1 MDTFSSLET
10 TLPFDL
16 GDQQQQYKFIL
27 DSLASFNFSHYIF
40 YYKNIHSM
48 DPYYGISNLELKSN
62 GLPIFFSLEESPLAL
77 VSMKDRLAS
86 SKSTLLIWN
95 THTWPND
102 ADLMYLLHNYP
113 TMFGVTVPI
122 FNADHEVRGSIC
134 FLRDH
139 VITVAELLNRIF
151 AFRQMLFSTQ
161 YALEK
166 EAEKYIKLIHKTL
179 KLNQRQVEILRL
191 LAAGMSTTEVA
202 KALDIQLSTVNYHL
216 KTIYQITDCNNRTT
230 AVYKALKAGL
240 LD

>member
-1 MDTFSSLET
+1 M
-10 TLPFDL
+10 
-16 GDQQQQYKFIL
+16 
-27 DSLASFNFSHYIF
+27 
-40 YYKNIHSM
+40 
-48 DPYYGISNLELKSN
+48 
-62 GLPIFFSLEESPLAL
+62 
-77 VSMKDRLAS
+77 
-86 SKSTLLIWN
+86 
-95 THTWPND
+95 
-102 ADLMYLLHNYP
+102 
-113 TMFGVTVPI
+113 
-122 FNADHEVRGSIC
+122 
-134 FLRDH
+134 
-139 VITVAELLNRIF
+139 ITAAELLNRIF